1 MTNPVL
7 ARFERKSLDA
17 NALAQIESNTA
28 AYRVFAES
36 VLAMAPA
43 GRELSAALTALQ
55 EAKFWT
61 NEAVT
66 VAYPSAE
73 TPDETAPT
81 DDEQP
86 ETEPTA

>member
-66 VAYPSAE
+66 TGYPSAAVPADDVPADT
-73 TPDETAPT
+73 TP
-81 DDEQP
+81 
-86 ETEPTA
+86 TEATV

>member
-7 ARFERKSLDA
+7 ARFERKDLPA
-17 NALAQIESNTA
+17 ATVAQIDANTA
-28 AYRVFAES
+28 AYRAFAES

-66 VAYPSAE
+66 VGFPAVAE
-73 TPDETAPT
+73 PDTTTTPDEST
-81 DDEQP
+81 EQP
-86 ETEPTA
+86 A

>member
-1 MTNPVL
+1 MSNPVL
-7 ARFERKSLDA
+7 ARFERKALDA
-17 NALAQIESNTA
+17 AAVAQIEANTA
-28 AYRVFAES
+28 AYRTFAEQ

-66 VAYPSAE
+66 TSYPSASAPADD
-73 TPDETAPT
+73 TADEDPT
-81 DDEQP
+81 G
-86 ETEPTA
+86 TEPSA